1 MTQVNWEI
9 HGGEQIEKFVAAM
22 ILLRNPHG
30 NLITPSQG
38 DRGVDIQVESSPG
51 IFDIYQVKRYSSR
64 LKGSQKSKIAR
75 SWRTFIEQTVPRVT
89 VSSWNLVLPCDPTH
103 ENLAW
108 LKDLTA
114 ESGIKVNWIGRA
126 QLDGWAS
133 DMPKLVDY
141 FFGDGKTRTEEL
153 LEKVFALVNNG
164 QSVSAN
170 SGSTMLDGLLNK
182 IDTISSLLDEVD
194 PFYRYECEIR
204 RGCIDE
210 YTAAESL
217 FNTTHKDAFAV
228 WTQRDSDDHYLLLHI
243 IPRCRESAQLS
254 PISMDMTLKADPGT
268 AQHEALQNF
277 VRYGVP
283 PQNIDVDITNVVSP
297 PGGLQ
302 PGHGTITLFDVP
314 CSDTPLPP
322 LELALTPSADEDTVA
337 VNIERLTAGSGII
350 EGGWHLT
357 LIDEARV
364 FELTMLFVSPRKAST
379 FQFRR
384 ADLTGRIPSEVIS
397 SLRFLRRLSEGGRLE
412 LRVRGGGKVL
422 LSLDS
427 SDAEDVRAKSAY
439 GVLAEYVGA
448 LAEVQKHV
456 VAPIHIPPFEALTG
470 SDVDEIVRAS
480 RLLRGEQ
487 LTATW
492 DHVEVV
498 PRDADNLP
506 ASIGEEQV
514 IINERGFYIS
524 HQGQQYDTGRKL
536 RVVYESAQLVTADR
550 SQDDGQM
557 HFVPGHSNR
566 AVVVLLP
573 EEGVAIEHTSAPG
586 SEPRQSTE
594 ATGKE
599 RPRNQRPLA

>member
-1 MTQVNWEI
+1 
-9 HGGEQIEKFVAAM
+9 M

-51 IFDIYQVKRYSSR
+51 TFDIYQVKRYPQR
-64 LKGSQKSKIAR
+64 LTGSQKGKIAR
-75 SWRTFIEQTVPRVT
+75 SWRTFLEQTAPQINI
-89 VSSWNLVLPCDPTH
+89 SSWNLVLPCDPTH
-103 ENLAW
+103 ENLEW
-108 LKDLTA
+108 FKDLTA
-114 ESGIKVNWIGRA
+114 ESGIKVNWIGRT

-133 DMPKLVDY
+133 DMPKLVEY
-141 FFGDGKTRTEEL
+141 FFGDGRTRAEEL
-153 LEKVFALVNNG
+153 LERVLALVNNN
-164 QSVSAN
+164 QSINAN
-170 SGSTMLDGLLNK
+170 SGSTMLDGLLSK
-182 IDTISSLLDEVD
+182 VDAISVLLDEVD
-194 PFYRYECEIR
+194 PFYRYDYEVHH
-204 RGCIDE
+204 GHIDE
-210 YTAAESL
+210 NADAAS
-217 FNTTHKDAFAV
+217 FFGSGSHDAFTVCA
-228 WTQRDSDDHYLLLHI
+228 QIDSDERYLVLHV

-254 PISMDMTLKADPGT
+254 PISMDMTLKADSGT
-268 AQHEALQNF
+268 AQYEALQNF

-302 PGHGTITLFDVP
+302 PGHGTISLFDVP
-314 CSDTPLPP
+314 GNDTPLPP

-337 VNIERLTAGSGII
+337 VNIERLTAGSGIK

-364 FELTMLFVSPRKAST
+364 FELIMLFAPSRKTST

-397 SLRFLRRLSEGGRLE
+397 SLQFLRRLSEGGCLD
-412 LRVRGGGKVL
+412 LRVRGDGKVL
-422 LSLDS
+422 LSLES

-439 GVLAEYVGA
+439 GVLVEYVGA

-456 VAPIHIPPFEALTG
+456 VAPIRIPSLEVLTG
-470 SDVDEIVRAS
+470 SDIDEIVRAS

-492 DHVEVV
+492 DHVGVV
-498 PRDADNLP
+498 PRDADNFP

-514 IINERGFYIS
+514 IINERGFYVS

-573 EEGVAIEHTSAPG
+573 EEGVAMEHTSAPG
-586 SEPRQSTE
+586 SEPQQPTE

-599 RPRNQRPLA
+599 RPQNQRPLA